1 MMMNGII
8 YNHKYKNKPKKHEV
22 KELENVFMN
31 EINLDASKPKL
42 NMFKIPKKLNYTI

>member
-1 MMMNGII
+1 MNGII

-22 KELENVFMN
+22 NGWENVFIN

-42 NMFKIPKKLNYTI
+42 NMFTILKKLSYMI